1 MVIFRQGPPLTGA
14 SNADE
19 VGRIAGYRSWLLEV
33 MRLTVVGAAV
43 YNSYGARLFTAET
56 ATYQ

>member
-19 VGRIAGYRSWLLEV
+19 VGRIAGYRS
-33 MRLTVVGAAV
+33 MAAGGNAIDGRRCSSV
-43 YNSYGARLFTAET
+43 
-56 ATYQ
+56 